1 MVIFYDFL
9 GVIFWY
15 VQWAPPVDGWSLS
28 KKKTVRIAPA
38 IRSADGSLCLYAMET
53 HRFSSLIWL
62 ICLRLQKDSPTPS
75 FNQSKS
81 FEAPHVPRTSESTHR
96 GSFGHPVRCGVK
108 PSTSWDECSVS
119 IWFSYCH
126 PWSHEKTHRKTF
138 RMEKWSG
145 NQDWLALAVR
155 PLALMILAVLLCF
168 PSSDTDIQHRSP
180 VRLWDRKKTSF
191 CPSLR
196 YRVGSTLNR
205 DPTETIGGPLLLE
218 AESPEY

>member
-1 MVIFYDFL
+1 MVIFWGLFSDMFSGPRWL
-9 GVIFWY
+9 
-15 VQWAPPVDGWSLS
+15 PGWSLS
-28 KKKTVRIAPA
+28 IIPCLDSPGVRLM
-38 IRSADGSLCLYAMET
+38 DLYGMET

-62 ICLRLQKDSPTPS
+62 ICLRFQKERSNSKLQPV
-75 FNQSKS
+75 Q
-81 FEAPHVPRTSESTHR
+81 AVR
-96 GSFGHPVRCGVK
+96 GSSCSSYFRIN
-108 PSTSWDECSVS
+108 PSGLFWASCQVCRKTEKTSWDECSVS

-180 VRLWDRKKTSF
+180 VR
-191 CPSLR
+191 P
-196 YRVGSTLNR
+196 
-205 DPTETIGGPLLLE
+205 IG
-218 AESPEY
+218 

>member
-1 MVIFYDFL
+1 MSPLNITQPLGIWSIMATIRWCPIFPKWDSY
-9 GVIFWY
+9 
-15 VQWAPPVDGWSLS
+15 QPLS
-28 KKKTVRIAPA
+28 
-38 IRSADGSLCLYAMET
+38 SD
-53 HRFSSLIWL
+53 SSVFVSK
-62 ICLRLQKDSPTPS
+62 RKGPTPS
-75 FNQSKS
+75 FNQSTP

-96 GSFGHPVRCGVK
+96 GSFGHPVRCVVK

-126 PWSHEKTHRKTF
+126 PWSHEKTHGKTF

-180 VRLWDRKKTSF
+180 VR
-191 CPSLR
+191 P
-196 YRVGSTLNR
+196 
-205 DPTETIGGPLLLE
+205 IG
-218 AESPEY
+218 